1 MYIYDIDE
9 GEYIRLRGVD
19 FGAGAKQFSISA
31 AATGK
36 CTVTLRLD
44 AENGPVIGTV
54 KIGSTG
60 SPDAYKT
67 FKAKVKDASS
77 VHDLYLCFSDAEGDV
92 RLDYWQFK

>member
-1 MYIYDIDE
+1 M
-9 GEYIRLRGVD
+9 
-19 FGAGAKQFSISA
+19 
-31 AATGK
+31 
-36 CTVTLRLD
+36 TLRLD